1 MARTTTT
8 PTRTA
13 AVVGRWRWR
22 RRPEW
27 LTRRGLPSHR
37 DRVLLI
43 RVHRRTR
50 TRSPEQVLF
59 VVVVVELVDFFSV
72 VFVFFVRLFEPFRR
86 R

>member
-13 AVVGRWRWR
+13 AVVGRRRR

-27 LTRRGLPSHR
+27 LTRRGLPGHR
-37 DRVLLI
+37 DRALLI

-50 TRSPEQVLF
+50 TPEQVVF
-59 VVVVVELVDFFSV
+59 VVVGELVDFFSV
-72 VFVFFVRLFEPFRR
+72 FFVFFVRLFEPFRR